1 MLKLKAGHTVAAC
14 FAGYITQAIINN
26 FAPLLFVTFHST
38 YGLSLALIG
47 AMITI
52 NFGIQLLVD
61 LFASKFA
68 DKIGYRPLIVAAHI
82 LAGAGLVF
90 LAVLP
95 EVLPSPAAGLFIA
108 AAVYGIGGGLIEV
121 LVSPIVEACPYRN
134 KKSMMSLLHS
144 FYCWG
149 QLGVVALSTLVL
161 AAVGIGNWRIL
172 ACVWAVFP
180 LLNAVLFMFV
190 PIYKL
195 VEGGD
200 SMKLSELF
208 RSKTFW
214 LFAFLMICSGSSETA
229 VSQWASAF
237 AETGLGVSKMWG
249 DLLGPCLF
257 AAFMGIS
264 RVIFSRYGERIALQK
279 ALMAGAVGCVIGYCM
294 CAFVPLAGVGLAGCA
309 VVGFSAGVMWPG
321 VFSFASGK
329 LPKGGTAMFA
339 LLALAGDVGC
349 SAGPSAV
356 GAVGDAFGGSLRAG
370 IAFGLLFPALMFI
383 VLLLYGISRR
393 KENRRALAAYM
404 HPDGSAVQSDGSL
417 SADSGELRETD
428 EHALSEDPNERSVAS
443 HAGKEEKD
451 QGHSDRLP

>member
-1 MLKLKAGHTVAAC
+1 
-14 FAGYITQAIINN
+14 
-26 FAPLLFVTFHST
+26 
-38 YGLSLALIG
+38 
-47 AMITI
+47 
-52 NFGIQLLVD
+52 
-61 LFASKFA
+61 
-68 DKIGYRPLIVAAHI
+68 
-82 LAGAGLVF
+82 
-90 LAVLP
+90 
-95 EVLPSPAAGLFIA
+95 
-108 AAVYGIGGGLIEV
+108 
-121 LVSPIVEACPYRN
+121 
-134 KKSMMSLLHS
+134 
-144 FYCWG
+144 
-149 QLGVVALSTLVL
+149 
-161 AAVGIGNWRIL
+161 
-172 ACVWAVFP
+172 
-180 LLNAVLFMFV
+180 
-190 PIYKL
+190 
-195 VEGGD
+195 
-200 SMKLSELF
+200 
-208 RSKTFW
+208 
-214 LFAFLMICSGSSETA
+214 
-229 VSQWASAF
+229 
-237 AETGLGVSKMWG
+237 
-249 DLLGPCLF
+249 
-257 AAFMGIS
+257 
-264 RVIFSRYGERIALQK
+264 
-279 ALMAGAVGCVIGYCM
+279 M

-428 EHALSEDPNERSVAS
+428 AHALSEDPNERSVAS